1 MLISVNKMVFIP
13 RVLAIMVASTLL
25 LLGCSKRDKP
35 KGLLGQSEM
44 VRAMTEVYLVEQK
57 VSTVGVSR
65 DSTSQMFRYM
75 SPEIFK
81 KLGTSDSI
89 FRLSFDYYMKNPVL
103 MEEIYTALIDSL
115 NLREQ
120 QMISN
125 QVKK

>member
-1 MLISVNKMVFIP
+1 MLISVNQKVLIP
-13 RVLAIMVASTLL
+13 RVLAMMVALTLL
-25 LLGCSKRDKP
+25 LFGCSNGNKP

-44 VRAMTEVYLVEQK
+44 VRVMTEVYLVEQK

-65 DSTSQMFRYM
+65 DSTAQMFRYM

-81 KLGTSDSI
+81 KLGTNDSI
-89 FRLSFDYYMKNPVL
+89 FRMSFDYYMENPVL

>member
-1 MLISVNKMVFIP
+1 MLISVNRNVLVTRI
-13 RVLAIMVASTLL
+13 LAILVASLL
-25 LLGCSKRDKP
+25 ILSGCSKKGKP
-35 KGLLGQSEM
+35 RGLLPKAEM
-44 VRAMTEVYLVEQK
+44 VRVMTELYLVEQK

-75 SPEIFK
+75 SPEIFN
-81 KLGTSDSI
+81 KLGTNDSI
-89 FRLSFDYYMKNPVL
+89 FRLSFDYYMENPIL
-103 MEEIYTALIDSL
+103 MVQIYTALIDSL